1 MMSVA
6 VRPVSGARGGCP
18 IDHDALSQQ
27 KTARTAEG
35 AAPAISRDAQGVWHV
50 RGYNEAKAVL
60 RNANT
65 KQAGFKAELVDRMP
79 GSMTPPILYQEG
91 TPHHE
96 QRKQTARYFTPKTV
110 SDKYHDLMHTLS
122 DDNVTQLQHTKRA
135 DLSDLSMLLAVR
147 VAGQVVGLTD
157 SLVPGL
163 NRRLDAFF
171 ANDLEPRGWS
181 PRSIISMVRNQA
193 RILQFF
199 WLDVKPAINARR
211 KHGREDVV
219 SHLLARGATDAEILT
234 ECMTYA
240 AAGMVTTREFI
251 CAAAW
256 HLLEHPDLR
265 QQFLAGDD
273 TQRYQLLHEILRVE
287 PVVGHLFRRATD
299 DLIIHSNGAP
309 VIIPNGALID
319 LHIHAANADEEL
331 VGEQPHAVC
340 PARTLSD
347 ERAGAPV
354 LSFGDGHHRCP
365 GAYIAIAESDI
376 FLRRLLAV
384 DGLRMEQLPT
394 LTWNDL
400 VTGYELR
407 NFVIVVD

>member
-110 SDKYHDLMHTLS
+110 SDKYHELMHTLS
-122 DDNVTQLQHTKRA
+122 DDIVTQLQHTKRA

-211 KHGREDVV
+211 KHGREDVI

-256 HLLEHPDLR
+256 HLLEHPALR

-384 DGLRMEQLPT
+384 PGLRMEQLPT

-407 NFVIVVD
+407 NFAIAVD

>member
-1 MMSVA
+1 MTSIA
-6 VRPVSGARGGCP
+6 VPPVPSTRGECP
-18 IDHDALSQQ
+18 IDHSALSQQ

-35 AAPAISRDAQGVWHV
+35 NGSAISRDGQGVWHV
-50 RGYNEAKAVL
+50 RGYEEAKAVL
-60 RNANT
+60 RSAHT
-65 KQAGFKAELVDRMP
+65 KQAGFKAELMDRMP
-79 GSMTPPILYQEG
+79 GNMTPPILYQEG
-91 TPHHE
+91 ISHHE
-96 QRKQTARYFTPKTV
+96 QRKQTARYFTPRTV
-110 SDKYHDLMHTLS
+110 SDKYHQLMEELS
-122 DDNVTQLQHTKRA
+122 LAIVAQLQHTKRA

-171 ANDLEPRGWS
+171 TDDLLPRGWN
-181 PRSIISMVRNQA
+181 PRALISMVRNQA
-193 RILQFF
+193 RIAAFF
-199 WLDVKPAINARR
+199 WLDVKPAINTR
-211 KHGREDVV
+211 KKQPREDVI
-219 SHLLARGATDAEILT
+219 SHLLGRGATNAEILT

-251 CAAAW
+251 CVAAW
-256 HLLEHPDLR
+256 HMLEHPPLR
-265 QQFLAGDD
+265 QQFLAGSEEE
-273 TQRYQLLHEILRVE
+273 RYQLLHEILRVE
-287 PVVGHLFRRATD
+287 PVVGHLYRRATD
-299 DLIIHSNGAP
+299 DVIIHSNGAP

-319 LHIHAANADEEL
+319 VHIYAANADEEL
-331 VGEQPHAVC
+331 VGEQPGAVC

-365 GAYIAIAESDI
+365 GTYIAIQESDI
-376 FLRRLLAV
+376 FLRRLLTV
-384 DGLRMEQLPT
+384 DGLHMERPPT

-407 NFVIVVD
+407 NFVIAVG

>member
-1 MMSVA
+1 MHA
-6 VRPVSGARGGCP
+6 VPSSARCPVN
-18 IDHDALSQQ
+18 HTALSQQ
-27 KTARTAEG
+27 KTVRPTESNG
-35 AAPAISRDAQGVWHV
+35 SAISRDAEGVWHV
-50 RGYNEAKAVL
+50 RGYNEAKSVL
-60 RNANT
+60 RSPNT
-65 KQAGFKAELVDRMP
+65 KQAGFKAELMDRMP
-79 GSMTPPILYQEG
+79 SNMTPPILYQEG

-96 QRKQTARYFTPKTV
+96 QRKQTARYFTPRTV
-110 SDKYHDLMHTLS
+110 SDKYHELMHTLS
-122 DDNVTQLQHTKRA
+122 DQIVAQLQHTKRA
-135 DLSDLSMLLAVR
+135 DLSDLSMMLAVR

-171 ANDLEPRGWS
+171 ADDLEPRGWN
-181 PRSIISMVRNQA
+181 PRSLVSLVRNQA
-193 RILQFF
+193 RIAAFY

-211 KHGREDVV
+211 KQGREDVI

-234 ECMTYA
+234 ECLTYA

-251 CAAAW
+251 CVAAW
-256 HLLEHPDLR
+256 HMLQHADLR
-265 QQFLAGDD
+265 QHFLAGNDAE
-273 TQRYQLLHEILRVE
+273 RYQLLHEILRVE
-287 PVVGHLFRRATD
+287 PVVGHLYRRATD

-319 LHIHAANADEEL
+319 LHIYAANADEEL

-376 FLRRLLAV
+376 FLRRLLSV
-384 DGLRMEQLPT
+384 NGLRMERPPT

-407 NFVIVVD
+407 DFVVAVD